1 MSTGIPPRRAAG
13 RPRHARGRRGGFSR
27 RAFYADRRPR
37 PRPPHRVSLSLA
49 PGSAWCAPC
58 GRPRPAIWEV
68 GYAKATPGR
77 PRSPG
82 VAASRPA
89 GRTRPPFL
97 RPRLA
102 ALVVRPSVLG
112 EASRHAR
119 WRRAAAPTLGARRVG
134 EPGGMVFSFSARRM
148 RVLGLWISRFSVPAR
163 RPRQTRRHARRMGCA
178 PLDCPCAKP
187 R

>member
-1 MSTGIPPRRAAG
+1 MSTGILPRRAAG
-13 RPRHARGRRGGFSR
+13 RPRHARPAGPLSPRVLRRSPP
-27 RAFYADRRPR
+27 A

-77 PRSPG
+77 PRPPG

-102 ALVVRPSVLG
+102 ALVVRQTVLS

-134 EPGGMVFSFSARRM
+134 EPGGMVFSFPARRM

-163 RPRQTRRHARRMGCA
+163 RPQQTRWHARRMGCA
-178 PLDCPCAKP
+178 PLDYPRAKP